1 MRIEELYHKFLT
13 YLSLEHTYSPLTTE
27 VYKSDG

>member
-13 YLSLEHTYSPLTTE
+13 YLSLERNYSPLTIE